1 MYLNTAVVNDPV
13 IFFNNN
19 SKEVNKVNAER
30 KNYQSEEFD
39 EEFREPTDEEILAI
53 AENDDEMDYYEE
65 PYGIDEVVQDSTKLY
80 LKEIGAIPMCSPKE
94 EIEYFEKIYAGD
106 EQAREEFAEKNLR
119 LVVNIAKRHSNRGVP
134 FQDLIQEGNLGL
146 LRAIGKFDSTR
157 GYKFSTYATWWI
169 RQAVTRAISDQART
183 IRIPVHMSDLMHK
196 YERESRKYE
205 QMYEKKPT
213 YGVMANILDIDPE
226 KAREIEKLL
235 VEPVSI
241 YTPVGED
248 DNAILVDFLPNE
260 EKSTEAQVE
269 NTTLRDSL
277 DVVMNRLTDREKFVI
292 SKRFGLDD
300 GISRT
305 LEETGKMLGV
315 TRERVRQIEAK
326 ALRKMNYAARG
337 TGLKEYWA

>member
-1 MYLNTAVVNDPV
+1 M
-13 IFFNNN
+13 
-19 SKEVNKVNAER
+19 
-30 KNYQSEEFD
+30 
-39 EEFREPTDEEILAI
+39 
-53 AENDDEMDYYEE
+53 
-65 PYGIDEVVQDSTKLY
+65 DEVVQDSIKLY

-106 EQAREEFAEKNLR
+106 EQAREEFANKNLR
-119 LVVNIAKRHSNRGVP
+119 LVVNVAKRHSNRGVP

-196 YERESRKYE
+196 YEREMRKYE
-205 QMYEKKPT
+205 QFYEKKPT
-213 YGVMANILDIDPE
+213 YGEMAHILDIDPE

-248 DNAILVDFLPNE
+248 DSTFLFEFIPSE
-260 EKSTEAQVE
+260 DKSTESEVE
-269 NTTLRDSL
+269 NTTLREDL
-277 DVVMNRLTDREKFVI
+277 NVVMNRLTEREKFVI

-300 GISRT
+300 EIIRT
-305 LEETGKMLGV
+305 LEETGQMLGI

-326 ALRKMNYAARG
+326 AIRKMRYAARG